1 MGFAEA
7 GFSAPRARLTST
19 VHALKVTG
27 TNPTERRSV
36 STGNDDPYLLIT
48 ADTHAG
54 GSHAHYRE
62 YLEEKYKQR
71 FDEWRGGYRNP
82 EPEHYGSKKL
92 KNWDYEIRTSDQN
105 SQGVVGE
112 VVFPNTVP
120 PFYKKSIVTTTPPRP
135 EEFELC
141 LAGIRAHNRWL
152 RDFCAEDPDRRAG
165 IGLILPNDL
174 DEAIK
179 DIEFIAEAGLR
190 GGVLLPL
197 IPPDTHWLAQIYD
210 PAWERV
216 FAAIQDHDLVMNQ
229 HSGQGLPDYGEGIV
243 AEALWMTEVQF
254 YCRRGFRHLL
264 MSGVFERYPKL
275 KYILTESGCSWA
287 PEMLQQLDRF
297 HYGIRSGAMGEMK
310 YSSEEWVL
318 REPPSFYA
326 KRNCWYGASFPS
338 KAELDG
344 LHEVGVDKVC
354 WGNDYPHYEGTYPY
368 NLETL
373 RLTFADVPEKERRMV
388 FGENAAALYGFDL
401 EKLRPLAD
409 QHGPTPEQVNQPLPV
424 DEIPRDSSC
433 YLFQGALRAAAEA
446 ERAGASAS

>member
-1 MGFAEA
+1 MSSE
-7 GFSAPRARLTST
+7 S
-19 VHALKVTG
+19 
-27 TNPTERRSV
+27 NE
-36 STGNDDPYLLIT
+36 PYILIT

-54 GSHAHYRE
+54 GSHAQYRE
-62 YLEEKYKQR
+62 YLEERYKAA

-82 EPEHYGSKKL
+82 EQEHYGSKK
-92 KNWDYEIRTSDQN
+92 KRNWDYEIRMGDQN

-120 PFYKKSIVTTTPPRP
+120 PFYKKSIVTTTPPKPDEYER
-135 EEFELC
+135 C

-152 RDFCAEDPDRRAG
+152 KDFCAEDPDRRAG

-197 IPPDTHWLAQIYD
+197 VPPDCHWLEPLHS

-216 FAAIQDHDLVMNQ
+216 YAAIQDHDLVMNQ

-243 AEALWMTEVQF
+243 GEALWMSEVAFFCQ
-254 YCRRGFRHLL
+254 RGFRHLI

-287 PEMLQQLDRF
+287 PPALAQLDRF
-297 HYGIRSGAMGEMK
+297 HQGIKRGMMGEMK
-310 YSSEEWVL
+310 YQPEDWVL
-318 REPPSFYA
+318 SEPPSFYA

-344 LHEVGVDKVC
+344 IHEVGVDKVC
-354 WGNDYPHYEGTYPY
+354 WGNDYPHYEGTFPY
-368 NLETL
+368 NLESL
-373 RLTFADVPEKERRMV
+373 RLTFCDVSEGDRRKI
-388 FGENAAALYGFDL
+388 FGENAAKLYKFDL
-401 EKLRPLAD
+401 DKLRPLAA
-409 QHGPTPEQVNQPLPV
+409 QHGPTPQQVNTPLPLE
-424 DEIPRDSSC
+424 EIPRDSTC
-433 YLFQGALRAAAEA
+433 FLFQGALRAAAEA
-446 ERAGASAS
+446 RQGAAAS